1 MSAPVVPSA
10 RGRRNQ
16 FTTTAQDAPALALRC
31 SPPYTVFDAVEQCVL
46 EAFGPDRAALADV
59 LGRLDTEPVGR
70 EELGRAGAP
79 ATRVQHPGVFLGS
92 LVHDHLPFNGALR

>member
-16 FTTTAQDAPALALRC
+16 LTTTAQDAPALALRRT
-31 SPPYTVFDAVEQCVL
+31 SPYAVLDVVEQRVL

-70 EELGRAGAP
+70 EELGWARAP
-79 ATRVQHPGVFLGS
+79 ATCVQHPGVFLGS
-92 LVHDHLPFNGALR
+92 LVHDHLPFMEP